1 MNYFLIVFLLLFF
14 SCTVLNTAPKP
25 ELANIKYSNQKI
37 LDGKMVALKI
47 SDIRKSKKFSDEFR
61 DLFTVILEKQ
71 FKGYGAIL
79 DEKSSDV
86 FELKFKNFDIANSNI
101 GCTVIISYE
110 VLYSSKHYRSTVTK
124 DQFPCIEKSHRKD
137 LSTSTVNKMLVEI
150 DDWLKTTLLSTD
162 FAKKLP

>member
-1 MNYFLIVFLLLFF
+1 VITRGYFMNYFLIVFLLLFF

-37 LDGKMVALKI
+37 LDG
-47 SDIRKSKKFSDEFR
+47 FSDEFR